1 MSKTRLSNIELL
13 RILSMFM
20 IVLSHFAFHGFWRGG
35 EERYEWVVNPLN
47 HIVLNECYIGG
58 VGVNLFVMISGYFLI
73 GSQSVNIRKLFNL
86 IGKVTFYSLLFY
98 IVAIVFF
105 DVNPNVKEIVNALLP
120 WVYSYWFVGAYLI
133 LYVLH
138 PYINIVINTISEK
151 RLRFLCFL
159 LLSIWGIPYTFLGT
173 AFFGNEMTLFVTMYT
188 IGGYFRKWGGGISKS
203 KMLVALWCS
212 ITLWLCIPIVAEFVR
227 NSIPVFSTHVT
238 YFLSRQSFIAI
249 FLSVSLF
256 YYFAF
261 ILKCNENP
269 IINKTVPLLVLFS
282 GHGPEERNKDFF
294 KGTIEFNYINLD
306 KGFIK
311 NLSLLRKLLKRDS
324 YKELILGGWDNIYMW
339 LPLLFSPKQ
348 KNSIMVESSIHESQ
362 VTGIKGLIK
371 KLFVKRCSKA
381 YVPGKSNVDLVQSLG
396 FDGTIMKTKGCGIF
410 NYIAQPQYK
419 AREKVQRFIYVGRL
433 AEVKNLKFLISVF
446 NELPEL
452 TLDIVGFGPLE
463 NDLKAMAANN
473 IIFHGAVDN
482 TALPSR
488 YGEADVFILPSRS
501 EPWGIVV
508 EEALNNGLPIIVS
521 DKVGCAEELVDDSNG
536 LIFKSDD
543 ADSLKEAIKKIS
555 DIEYYNRLRFN
566 ISKLD
571 FEKIE
576 KEQVECYL

>member
-173 AFFGNEMTLFVTMYT
+173 AFFGTEMTLFVTMYT
-188 IGGYFRKWGGGISKS
+188 IGAYFRKWGGGISKS
-203 KMLVALWCS
+203 NMLVALWCS

-269 IINKTVPLLVLFS
+269 IINKISQTTFAIYLITDNYYVRDFIYKILFQVQ
-282 GHGPEERNKDFF
+282 
-294 KGTIEFNYINLD
+294 
-306 KGFIK
+306 
-311 NLSLLRKLLKRDS
+311 S
-324 YKELILGGWDNIYMW
+324 Y
-339 LPLLFSPKQ
+339 S
-348 KNSIMVESSIHESQ
+348 ESSFLLIYLIVFSF
-362 VTGIKGLIK
+362 VTFLSASIL
-371 KLFVKRCSKA
+371 
-381 YVPGKSNVDLVQSLG
+381 DMLVSRLG
-396 FDGTIMKTKGCGIF
+396 
-410 NYIAQPQYK
+410 NS
-419 AREKVQRFIYVGRL
+419 
-433 AEVKNLKFLISVF
+433 LIS
-446 NELPEL
+446 
-452 TLDIVGFGPLE
+452 
-463 NDLKAMAANN
+463 
-473 IIFHGAVDN
+473 
-482 TALPSR
+482 
-488 YGEADVFILPSRS
+488 
-501 EPWGIVV
+501 
-508 EEALNNGLPIIVS
+508 
-521 DKVGCAEELVDDSNG
+521 
-536 LIFKSDD
+536 
-543 ADSLKEAIKKIS
+543 KK
-555 DIEYYNRLRFN
+555 
-566 ISKLD
+566 
-571 FEKIE
+571 
-576 KEQVECYL
+576 